1 MTGRDLIIYIL
12 ENKLESERILNLMT
26 IDEAAVKYNVGP
38 ATIRVW
44 LDYDVISGIK
54 LGDTIYILYNKG
66 GIKNVE

>member
-26 IDEAAVKYNVGP
+26 IDEAAAKYNVGP